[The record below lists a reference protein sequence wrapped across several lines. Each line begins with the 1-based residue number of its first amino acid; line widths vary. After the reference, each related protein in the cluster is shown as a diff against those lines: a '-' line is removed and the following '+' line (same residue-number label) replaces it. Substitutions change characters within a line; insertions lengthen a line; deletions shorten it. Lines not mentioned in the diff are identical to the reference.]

1 MEALAAIRERLNA
14 LEVRLG
20 RHEEDSRSRASK
32 HEDDIRELGRLVAE
46 LSKTIAVLT
55 ARFSLAPPPPPIGQQ
70 VMAGTTLA
78 GLLGALVTWLVQR
91 YVGG

>member
-55 ARFSLAPPPPPIGQQ
+55 ARFSLAPPPPIGQQ